1 MRILLAVVNRLA
13 VCGLVVCGGMAAEEV
28 RCPASVEAA
37 KPALA
42 KAVAGW
48 TAVVDERRHELSNVT
63 VYDGPVA
70 DKASLVPD
78 GERKAGRKV
87 EEYWKLSQNNARG
100 YWLQCHY
107 AATALTLVRALPKGA
122 TTCTVTANPAM
133 TLEGR
138 AAIESAI
145 CR

>member
-1 MRILLAVVNRLA
+1 MRILVTMLCGVVL
-13 VCGLVVCGGMAAEEV
+13 CGGLAAEEV
-28 RCPASVEAA
+28 RCPAVVEAA

-42 KAVAGW
+42 KAQAGW
-48 TAVVDERRHELSNVT
+48 TAVVAARRHELANVT
-63 VYDGPVA
+63 VYDGPVEEN
-70 DKASLVPD
+70 ASLVPD

-87 EEYWKLSQNNARG
+87 EERWKLNPATARG

-122 TTCTVTANPAM
+122 TSCTVTADPAM

-138 AAIESAI
+138 AVIESVI

>member
-1 MRILLAVVNRLA
+1 MRILLSMICGVVL
-13 VCGLVVCGGMAAEEV
+13 CGGLEAEEV
-28 RCPASVEAA
+28 RCPAVVEAA
-37 KPALA
+37 KPSLS
-42 KAVAGW
+42 KPQAGW
-48 TAVVDERRHELSNVT
+48 TAVVEARRSELVNVT
-63 VYDGPVA
+63 VYDGPVEE
-70 DKASLVPD
+70 KASLVPD

-87 EEYWKLSQNNARG
+87 EELWKLNPANPRG

-122 TTCTVTANPAM
+122 TLCTVTANPAM

-138 AAIESAI
+138 AVIESAI

>member
-1 MRILLAVVNRLA
+1 MRILLSLICVLA
-13 VCGLVVCGGMAAEEV
+13 WAGMVMAEEL
-28 RCPASVEAA
+28 RCPAVIEAA

-42 KAVAGW
+42 KPQAGW
-48 TAVVDERRHELSNVT
+48 TAVVETRRNELANVT
-63 VYDGPVA
+63 VYDGPVEE
-70 DKASLVPD
+70 KASLVPD

-87 EEYWKLSQNNARG
+87 EELWKLNPANPRG

-122 TTCTVTANPAM
+122 ATCTVTANPAM
-133 TLEGR
+133 KLEGR
-138 AAIESAI
+138 AAIESVI